1 MIVIN
6 ILLVIVLITLL
17 AYRYFF
23 PPIPPRKDHYKYA
36 LVLGCPNHD
45 DGTMSNSQ
53 VKRCKLAMK
62 AYKEGLYDTLI
73 ISGSNVR
80 NQYVESEEMNKYI
93 QSRMHIPVILEK
105 SSKNTFQ
112 NFENSKSYVKDADI
126 LILTSQTHIKRACAI
141 AKEFFP
147 NYSGYWYK
155 DLTPEHIFREIISRH
170 IYIRFRVRK
179 KIKAFFSNE
188 NDSQ

>member
-1 MIVIN
+1 MTVIN
-6 ILLVIVLITLL
+6 ILILIILLTLL
-17 AYRYFF
+17 IYRYFF

-53 VKRCKLAMK
+53 IKRCRLAMK
-62 AYKEGLYDTLI
+62 AYNEGLYDILI

-93 QSRMHIPVILEK
+93 QARMYIPVILEK
-105 SSKNTFQ
+105 SSKNTFE
-112 NFENSKSYVKDADI
+112 NFGNTKEYVKDEAV

-141 AKEFFP
+141 AKEFYKE
-147 NYSGYWYK
+147 YSGYWYK

-179 KIKAFFSNE
+179 KIRAFFAKE
-188 NDSQ
+188 NDSN